1 MRRPIP
7 SLLLLL
13 LALVTLTGCGLGA
26 GPAPKAIKLT
36 VTRDFGLKAL
46 QGSGPLKVNGQ
57 ETVMSLLM
65 RNYSVSTRYGGG
77 FVQSIDGLAGGSE
90 GGQPVDWFYYANGVQ
105 ATLGAAAN
113 DVHPG
118 DHIWWDHHD
127 WSQTE
132 NIPAVVGS
140 FPEPF
145 LNGIDGKRYPVRIE
159 CTEVGAYACN
169 TVTTRLRALGVP
181 AAIAGVGSGGEPQS
195 LRVIVGD
202 WAHIGGDLGAEGIQR
217 GPRASGVYGIFSHDG
232 TTLTPLTPSGRQ
244 LAALHGGTG
253 LIAATRSGEDAPVWL
268 VTGTDRNGVELAAR
282 DFDRATLEDRFAVA
296 LIPGKVLA
304 LPEAEG

>member
-13 LALVTLTGCGLGA
+13 ALLTLSGCGLGA

-36 VTRDFGLKAL
+36 VTRDFGLRAL
-46 QGSGPLKVNGQ
+46 HSSGPLKVSGQ

-90 GGQPVDWFYYANGVQ
+90 GGQPVDWFYYVNGVQ

-113 DVHPG
+113 DVNPG

-145 LNGIDGKRYPVRIE
+145 LNGIAGKRYPVRIE

-169 TVTTRLRALGVP
+169 TVTNRLRALGVP

-202 WAHIGGDLGAEGIQR
+202 WAQVGGDLGAEGIQR
-217 GPRASGVYGIFSHDG
+217 GPRASGVYGIFSRDG

-244 LAALHGGTG
+244 LTALQGGTG

-268 VTGTDRNGVELAAR
+268 VTGTDRPGVELAAR
-282 DFDRATLEDRFAVA
+282 DFDRSTLEDRFAVA
-296 LIPGKVLA
+296 LVPGKVLP